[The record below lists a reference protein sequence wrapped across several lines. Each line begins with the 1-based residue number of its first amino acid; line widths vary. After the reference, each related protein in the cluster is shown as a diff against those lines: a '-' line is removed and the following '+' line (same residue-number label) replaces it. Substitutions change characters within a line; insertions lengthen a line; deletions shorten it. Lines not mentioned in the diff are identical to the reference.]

1 MAPRLPTSD
10 PLLRGPEPAKGTEC
24 LSHFLHG
31 TFLHQVHARHLAGP
45 QRDEMLSTP
54 RASPREQQEGHSG
67 TTAAATVPTDPTL
80 QPHPSSL
87 QIQEPMNT
95 NEQHLPGAAWCS
107 ILLLIFWV
115 TDF

>member
-1 MAPRLPTSD
+1 MAPRLPMSD
-10 PLLRGPEPAKGTEC
+10 PLLWGPEPAKGTEC

-45 QRDEMLSTP
+45 RRDEMLSTP
-54 RASPREQQEGHSG
+54 RAPPREQQEGHSG
-67 TTAAATVPTDPTL
+67 TTAAARDPTL

-87 QIQEPMNT
+87 QVQEPMNM
-95 NEQHLPGAAWCS
+95 NEQHLPGATWRS
-107 ILLLIFWV
+107 ILLIFWV